1 MPLEAPSLKASSLG
15 CPIRGPRTRAA
26 KINSLSRKVTAMSVT
41 KCSAVALL
49 VCLVIGPAPSHAQTN
64 DGPWVQIETT
74 SFMVGIGG
82 QGGDGQ
88 LFLPNLGTNCF
99 YPFNISGFG
108 AGIQAGV
115 SRISASGPVKNLTK
129 VEDFR
134 GTYRSAQG
142 EATLVVGRGGM
153 SLKNNAN
160 NVSLELAS
168 QTTGIALGTSVQG
181 LSIDMPEPSVS
192 APRVYVLE
200 FGFNKHFVN
209 ADSRKALNELME
221 AWKCRYVNIDVA
233 GHTDTVGKNS
243 DNLNLSELRAQA
255 VRNYLV
261 GAGVVPTRITT
272 HVAGESDLQ
281 VPTANNVRLRSN
293 RVAIVTIR

>member
-1 MPLEAPSLKASSLG
+1 
-15 CPIRGPRTRAA
+15 
-26 KINSLSRKVTAMSVT
+26 MSVA
-41 KCSAVALL
+41 KCSAAALL
-49 VCLVIGPAPSHAQTN
+49 VCLMTGPAPSNAQTN
-64 DGPWVQIETT
+64 DGPWAQIETT
-74 SFMVGIGG
+74 SFMVGVGG

-88 LFLPNLGTNCF
+88 LFLPNLGTNCV

-108 AGIQAGV
+108 AGIQVGV

-160 NVSLELAS
+160 NVSLDLAS
-168 QTTGIALGTSVQG
+168 QTTGIALGTSAQG
-181 LSIDMPEPSVS
+181 LTIDMPEPPGN

-200 FGFNKHFVN
+200 FGFNKDFVN
-209 ADSRKALNELME
+209 ADSRKALNELMD

-233 GHTDTVGKNS
+233 GHTDTVGRYPITSTCRSYGRRRCAITSCVPVSFPPASQLMSRGKATCRCRRLTMS
-243 DNLNLSELRAQA
+243 AC
-255 VRNYLV
+255 
-261 GAGVVPTRITT
+261 VV
-272 HVAGESDLQ
+272 
-281 VPTANNVRLRSN
+281 TAWL
-293 RVAIVTIR
+293 

>member
-1 MPLEAPSLKASSLG
+1 
-15 CPIRGPRTRAA
+15 
-26 KINSLSRKVTAMSVT
+26 MSVA
-41 KCSAVALL
+41 KCSAAALL
-49 VCLVIGPAPSHAQTN
+49 VCLMTGPAPSNAQTN
-64 DGPWVQIETT
+64 DGPWAQIETT

-88 LFLPNLGTNCF
+88 LFLPNLGTNCV

-108 AGIQAGV
+108 AGIQVGV

-160 NVSLELAS
+160 NVSLDLAS
-168 QTTGIALGTSVQG
+168 QTTGIALGTSAQG
-181 LSIDMPEPSVS
+181 LTIDMPEPPGN

-200 FGFNKHFVN
+200 FGFNKDFVN
-209 ADSRKALNELME
+209 ADSRKALNELMD

-233 GHTDTVGKNS
+233 GHTDTVGKIS

-261 GAGVVPTRITT
+261 RAGVVPTRITT

-293 RVAIVTIR
+293 RVAIVTIH